1 MAVISTDLAFEVW
14 RGIAIGLAL
23 VAMIFG
29 GFAIGSI
36 DGVTVDDDHPPSDK
50 KSPDE
55 GG

>member
-1 MAVISTDLAFEVW
+1 MAIISADLASRVW
-14 RGIAIGLAL
+14 QGVVMGLAV

-29 GFAIGSI
+29 GFGMASI
-36 DGVTVDDDHPPSDK
+36 DGVTVDDDHPPSDN